1 MPLGDQA
8 IELFRQL
15 GMVGRHATHGTLT
28 GCRTRKSRCVPG
40 PIVDRART
48 RRLKSLTHVDV
59 AVGAVRLAFAA
70 EMKVRPLRVAYR
82 PTAVIRQKRF
92 DRLELTG
99 RRFWPPA
106 RQQHWCGLFW
116 IHDRASLG
124 NVRIEGV
131 VREVE
136 EPR

>member
-28 GCRTRKSRCVPG
+28 CSRTRKSRCVPG

-99 RRFWPPA
+99 WGFWPPA
-106 RQQHWCGLFW
+106 RQQYWCGLF
-116 IHDRASLG
+116 
-124 NVRIEGV
+124 
-131 VREVE
+131 
-136 EPR
+136 